1 MRTHRPAKPVRSKL
15 PVLLM
20 LLLSVNA
27 YARPD
32 DPELEALTL
41 ADNMQKKPEKASDW
55 RAFAEVASGY
65 SRLRDGGDEN
75 SQRLSV
81 DVQFDKTLTPAWR
94 LFFSD
99 RVDISLPATSNG
111 DRAINTLK
119 EAGVSWKPAEN
130 TLLDA
135 GRINARYGIALG
147 YNPTDFFK
155 SYAVRSA
162 VSVDPASLRENRQGS
177 VMLRAQQLWDSG
189 SLTLIASPR
198 LADLQMQSG
207 WNPNIGAT
215 NHNDRYLL
223 AVSQKVGDFTPQG
236 IIFQEKGQKPR
247 FGLNLSHLLND
258 ATVFNL
264 EWSGGYAPKQTDA
277 AFAAYNP
284 AFHTG
289 EQQWQQQIA
298 SGISYTTS
306 NKLTL
311 TAEAHY
317 NSAAPDNQT
326 WQQLQTGPLPSYLL
340 YRAYSQQ
347 TQNLT
352 TRRQL
357 FLHATWQ
364 DAIIPHLDLSTMI
377 THIPEDRSRRYWV
390 EARFNKAQWEIA
402 LQVQLNQGSKY
413 SVFGAATTKNDIQLL
428 YRRFM

>member
-1 MRTHRPAKPVRSKL
+1 
-15 PVLLM
+15 
-20 LLLSVNA
+20 
-27 YARPD
+27 
-32 DPELEALTL
+32 
-41 ADNMQKKPEKASDW
+41 
-55 RAFAEVASGY
+55 
-65 SRLRDGGDEN
+65 
-75 SQRLSV
+75 
-81 DVQFDKTLTPAWR
+81 
-94 LFFSD
+94 
-99 RVDISLPATSNG
+99 
-111 DRAINTLK
+111 
-119 EAGVSWKPAEN
+119 
-130 TLLDA
+130 
-135 GRINARYGIALG
+135 
-147 YNPTDFFK
+147 
-155 SYAVRSA
+155 
-162 VSVDPASLRENRQGS
+162 
-177 VMLRAQQLWDSG
+177 MLRAQQLWDSG

-223 AVSQKVGDFTPQG
+223 AISQKIGDFTPQG
-236 IIFQEKGQKPR
+236 LIFQEKGQKPR

-284 AFHTG
+284 AFRAG

-298 SGISYTTS
+298 TGISYTTS

-326 WQQLQTGPLPSYLL
+326 WQQLQATPLSVYLL
-340 YRAYSQQ
+340 YRSNIQQ
-347 TQNLT
+347 NQNLT

-377 THIPEDRSRRYWV
+377 THIPEDRSRRYWL
-390 EARFNKAQWEIA
+390 EARYHKDFWEVGF
-402 LQVQLNQGSKY
+402 QVERNVGSVHSVYGLSQFETKY
-413 SVFGAATTKNDIQLL
+413 YASF
-428 YRRFM
+428 RWFM

>member
-1 MRTHRPAKPVRSKL
+1 MYTRYPAKSVRRL
-15 PVLLM
+15 PLVLLM
-20 LLLSVNA
+20 ALLSANA
-27 YARPD
+27 YASPD
-32 DPELEALTL
+32 DPELEALML

-65 SRLRDGGDEN
+65 SRLRDGGHEN

-99 RVDISLPATSNG
+99 RVDVSWPAANSG

-223 AVSQKVGDFTPQG
+223 AVSQKIGDFTPQG

-284 AFHTG
+284 AFRTG

-317 NSAAPDNQT
+317 NSAAPDNLT
-326 WQQLQTGPLPSYLL
+326 WQRLQTGPLPSYLL

-377 THIPEDRSRRYWV
+377 THIPEDRSRRYWL
-390 EARFNKAQWEIA
+390 EARYHKDFWEVGF
-402 LQVQLNQGSKY
+402 QVEQKIGLEKD
-413 SVFGAATTKNDIQLL
+413 VFGTVDHSTLIRIMLL
-428 YRRFM
+428 QYY

>member
-1 MRTHRPAKPVRSKL
+1 MYTRYPAKPVRRL
-15 PVLLM
+15 PLVLM
-20 LLLSVNA
+20 MAFLSANV
-27 YARPD
+27 YASPD

-41 ADNMQKKPEKASDW
+41 ADTMQKKPEKASDW
-55 RAFAEVASGY
+55 RTFAEVASGY
-65 SRLRDGGDEN
+65 ARLRDGGHETN
-75 SQRLSV
+75 QRLSV

-99 RVDISLPATSNG
+99 RVDVSWPAASNG

-155 SYAVRSA
+155 SYALRSA

-189 SLTLIASPR
+189 SLTLIVSPR

-215 NHNDRYLL
+215 NLNDRYLL
-223 AVSQKVGDFTPQG
+223 AISQKIGDFMPQG

-284 AFHTG
+284 AFRTG

-326 WQQLQTGPLPSYLL
+326 WQQLQTGPLPTYLL
-340 YRAYSQQ
+340 YRGYSQQ

-377 THIPEDRSRRYWV
+377 THIPEDRSRRYWL
-390 EARFNKAQWEIA
+390 ETRYHNESCDIA
-402 LQVQLNQGSKY
+402 LQIQLNQGSKY
-413 SVFGAATTKNDIQLL
+413 SVFGAAIAKNGIQLF

>member
-1 MRTHRPAKPVRSKL
+1 
-15 PVLLM
+15 
-20 LLLSVNA
+20 
-27 YARPD
+27 
-32 DPELEALTL
+32 
-41 ADNMQKKPEKASDW
+41 
-55 RAFAEVASGY
+55 
-65 SRLRDGGDEN
+65 
-75 SQRLSV
+75 
-81 DVQFDKTLTPAWR
+81 
-94 LFFSD
+94 
-99 RVDISLPATSNG
+99 
-111 DRAINTLK
+111 
-119 EAGVSWKPAEN
+119 
-130 TLLDA
+130 
-135 GRINARYGIALG
+135 
-147 YNPTDFFK
+147 
-155 SYAVRSA
+155 
-162 VSVDPASLRENRQGS
+162 
-177 VMLRAQQLWDSG
+177 
-189 SLTLIASPR
+189 
-198 LADLQMQSG
+198 MQSG

-223 AVSQKVGDFTPQG
+223 AVSQKIGDFTPQG

-284 AFHTG
+284 VFRTG

-377 THIPEDRSRRYWV
+377 THIPEDRSRRYWL
-390 EARFNKAQWEIA
+390 EARYHKEAWEVA
-402 LQVQLNQGSKY
+402 VQFERNAGTGNSVYGFVGSK
-413 SVFGAATTKNDIQLL
+413 TKCMLSLRI
-428 YRRFM
+428 FIEE

>member
-1 MRTHRPAKPVRSKL
+1 MQNRHSPTPVRCRLS
-15 PVLLM
+15 VLLM
-20 LLLSVNA
+20 ILLSVNA
-27 YARPD
+27 YASPD

-41 ADNMQKKPEKASDW
+41 ADTMQKKPEKASDW

-65 SRLRDGGDEN
+65 ARLRDGGNET
-75 SQRLSV
+75 SQRLSI
-81 DVQFDKTLTPAWR
+81 DAQFDKTLTPAWR

-99 RVDISLPATSNG
+99 RVDLNWPATSNG

-119 EAGVSWKPAEN
+119 EAGVSWKPGEN

-223 AVSQKVGDFTPQG
+223 AISQKIGDFTPQG
-236 IIFQEKGQKPR
+236 LIFQEKGQKPR

-264 EWSGGYAPKQTDA
+264 EWSGGYALKQTDA

-284 AFHTG
+284 AFRAG

-298 SGISYTTS
+298 TGISYTTS

-317 NSAAPDNQT
+317 NSAAPDNQA
-326 WQQLQTGPLPSYLL
+326 WQQLQNGSLPSYLL

-377 THIPEDRSRRYWV
+377 THIPEDRSRRYWL
-390 EARFNKAQWEIA
+390 EARYHKDFWEVGF
-402 LQVQLNQGSKY
+402 QVERNAGSVHSVYGLSQSDTKY
-413 SVFGAATTKNDIQLL
+413 LFSIRIF
-428 YRRFM
+428 R